1 MFKEGVLFVSIDN
14 IYDPTIISQ
23 DYLSGKEFTNQVS
36 IEQGF
41 NVELF
46 EISERLAFI
55 KNFGN
60 VAVFKDG
67 SKALLIDT
75 GMVVS
80 SNQVINKLKEW
91 GIDEIEY
98 IIYTHGHV
106 DHVGGTD
113 LIKNSF
119 KNDFLKIISHE
130 NVVKRFNRYK
140 KTTGYNGV
148 INQRQFGLPAPVFP
162 NDFEYPNITYSDTYE
177 INFNDSVINLI
188 HGKGETDDAT
198 YLYSEKEDAI
208 FTGDFF
214 IWSLPNAGNPSKAQ
228 RYVGSWGEVL
238 RDMTQYN
245 AEFLFPGHGPLIQGK
260 KVINEILLNT
270 SNCLLWIEENVLKLM
285 NQGNSLREIQN
296 KITLPDE
303 FNLPYL
309 VSSYDDFTFLI
320 NSVWRQ
326 YGGWYSGIP
335 SELKPPSLFDL
346 GSTYIKMAGGK
357 ENLLLFLESLLAE
370 KKYKEASVI
379 VDSVSTVEPNFYR
392 DLKNLIYSFLAKQ
405 EPSLMAK
412 GIYNFN
418 IDT

>member
-1 MFKEGVLFVSIDN
+1 MNIDN
-14 IYDPTIISQ
+14 TYDPTNISKN
-23 DYLSGKEFTNQVS
+23 YLSGQEFTNQVS

-46 EISERLAFI
+46 EVSDKLAFI

-67 SKALLIDT
+67 SKGLLIDT
-75 GMVVS
+75 GMGVS
-80 SNQVINKLKEW
+80 SYQVINKLKDW

-113 LIKNSF
+113 LIAKAF
-119 KNDFLKIISHE
+119 KNDFLKVVSHE
-130 NVVKRFNRYK
+130 KVVERFDRYK
-140 KTTGYNGV
+140 KTIGYNGI

-162 NDFEYPNITYSDTYE
+162 NEFRYPDITYKENYE

-198 YLYSEKEDAI
+198 YLYSEKEDSI

-238 RDMTQYN
+238 KDMSKYN

-260 KVINEILLNT
+260 DTIKEILLNT

-285 NQGNSLREIQN
+285 NQGSTLRNIQD

-303 FNLPYL
+303 FNQPYL
-309 VSSYDDFTFLI
+309 VSSYDDFSFLI

-335 SELKPPSLFDL
+335 SELKPPSLFDM
-346 GSTYIKMAGGK
+346 GSAYIDMAGGK
-357 ENLLLFLESLLAE
+357 ENLLLFLQSLLAE
-370 KKYKEASVI
+370 NKYKEASVLI
-379 VDSVSTVEPNFYR
+379 DSISAVEPVFYR
-392 DLKNLIYSFLAKQ
+392 DIKNEIYSFLADH

-418 IDT
+418 LDT

>member
-1 MFKEGVLFVSIDN
+1 MNIDN
-14 IYDPTIISQ
+14 TYDPTNISKN
-23 DYLSGKEFTNQVS
+23 YLSGQEFTNQVS

-46 EISERLAFI
+46 EVSDKLAFI

-67 SKALLIDT
+67 SKGLLIDT
-75 GMVVS
+75 GMGVS

-106 DHVGGTD
+106 DHVGGAD
-113 LIKNSF
+113 LIAKAF
-119 KNDFLKIISHE
+119 KNDFLKVVSHE
-130 NVVKRFNRYK
+130 KVVERFDRYK
-140 KTTGYNGV
+140 KTIGYNGI

-162 NDFEYPNITYSDTYE
+162 NEFRYPDITYKENYE

-198 YLYSEKEDAI
+198 YLYSKKEDAI

-238 RDMTQYN
+238 KDMSQYN
-245 AEFLFPGHGPLIQGK
+245 AEFLFPGHGPLIKGK
-260 KVINEILLNT
+260 DTIKEILLNT

-285 NQGNSLREIQN
+285 NQGSTLRNIQD
-296 KITLPDE
+296 KITLPEE
-303 FNLPYL
+303 FNQPYL

-335 SELKPPSLFDL
+335 SELKPPSLFDM
-346 GSTYIKMAGGK
+346 GSAYIDMAGGK
-357 ENLLLFLESLLAE
+357 ENLLLFLQSLLAE
-370 KKYKEASVI
+370 NKYNEASVLI
-379 VDSVSTVEPNFYR
+379 DSISAVEPVFYR
-392 DLKNLIYSFLAKQ
+392 DIKNAIYSFLADH

-418 IDT
+418 LDT

>member
-1 MFKEGVLFVSIDN
+1 VNIDN
-14 IYDPTIISQ
+14 TYDPTNISKN
-23 DYLSGKEFTNQVS
+23 YLSGQEFTNQVS

-46 EISERLAFI
+46 EVSDKLAFI

-67 SKALLIDT
+67 SKGLLIDT
-75 GMVVS
+75 GMGVS
-80 SNQVINKLKEW
+80 SYQVINKLKEW

-113 LIKNSF
+113 LIAKAF
-119 KNDFLKIISHE
+119 KNDFLKVVSHE
-130 NVVKRFNRYK
+130 KVVERFDRYK
-140 KTTGYNGV
+140 KTIGYNGI

-162 NDFEYPNITYSDTYE
+162 NEFRYPDITYKENYE

-198 YLYSEKEDAI
+198 YLYSEKEDSI
-208 FTGDFF
+208 FAGDFF

-238 RDMTQYN
+238 KDMSKYN

-260 KVINEILLNT
+260 DTIKEILLNT

-285 NQGNSLREIQN
+285 NQGSTLRNIQD

-303 FNLPYL
+303 FNQPYL
-309 VSSYDDFTFLI
+309 VSSYDDFSFLI

-335 SELKPPSLFDL
+335 SELKPPSLFDM
-346 GSTYIKMAGGK
+346 GSAYIDMAGGK
-357 ENLLLFLESLLAE
+357 ENLLMFLQSLLAE
-370 KKYKEASVI
+370 NKYKEASVLI
-379 VDSVSTVEPNFYR
+379 DSISAVEPVFYR
-392 DLKNLIYSFLAKQ
+392 DIKNEIYSFLADH

-418 IDT
+418 LDT

>member
-1 MFKEGVLFVSIDN
+1 MNIDN
-14 IYDPTIISQ
+14 TYDPTNISKN
-23 DYLSGKEFTNQVS
+23 YLSGQEFTNQVS

-46 EISERLAFI
+46 EVSDKLAFI

-67 SKALLIDT
+67 SKGLLIDT
-75 GMVVS
+75 GMGVS
-80 SNQVINKLKEW
+80 SYQVINKLKEW

-113 LIKNSF
+113 LIAKAF
-119 KNDFLKIISHE
+119 KNDFLKVVSHE
-130 NVVKRFNRYK
+130 KVVERFDRYK
-140 KTTGYNGV
+140 KTIGYNGI

-162 NDFEYPNITYSDTYE
+162 NEFRYPDITYKENYE
-177 INFNDSVINLI
+177 INFYDSVINLT

-198 YLYSEKEDAI
+198 YLYSEKEDSI

-238 RDMTQYN
+238 KDMSKYN

-260 KVINEILLNT
+260 DTIKEILLNT

-285 NQGNSLREIQN
+285 NQGSTLRNIQD

-303 FNLPYL
+303 FNQPYL
-309 VSSYDDFTFLI
+309 VSSYDDFSFLI

-335 SELKPPSLFDL
+335 SELKPPSLFDM
-346 GSTYIKMAGGK
+346 GSAYIDMAGGK
-357 ENLLLFLESLLAE
+357 ENLLMFLQSLLAE
-370 KKYKEASVI
+370 NKYKEASVLI
-379 VDSVSTVEPNFYR
+379 DSISAVEPVFYR
-392 DLKNLIYSFLAKQ
+392 DIKNEIYSFLADH

-418 IDT
+418 LDT

>member
-1 MFKEGVLFVSIDN
+1 MNIDN
-14 IYDPTIISQ
+14 TYDPTNISKH
-23 DYLSGKEFTNQVS
+23 YLSGQEFTNQVS

-46 EISERLAFI
+46 EVSDKLAFI

-67 SKALLIDT
+67 SKGLLIDT
-75 GMVVS
+75 GMGVS

-106 DHVGGTD
+106 DHVGGAD
-113 LIKNSF
+113 LIAKAF
-119 KNDFLKIISHE
+119 KNDFLKVVSHE
-130 NVVKRFNRYK
+130 KVVERFDRYK
-140 KTTGYNGV
+140 KTIGYNGI

-162 NDFEYPNITYSDTYE
+162 NEFRYPDITYKENYE
-177 INFNDSVINLI
+177 INFYDSVINLT

-198 YLYSEKEDAI
+198 YLYSKKEDAI

-238 RDMTQYN
+238 KDMSQYN

-260 KVINEILLNT
+260 DTIKEILLNT
-270 SNCLLWIEENVLKLM
+270 SNCLLWIEESVLKLM
-285 NQGNSLREIQN
+285 NQGSTLRNIQD

-303 FNLPYL
+303 FNQPYL
-309 VSSYDDFTFLI
+309 VSSYDDFSFLI

-335 SELKPPSLFDL
+335 SELKPPSLFDM
-346 GSTYIKMAGGK
+346 GSAYIDMAGGK
-357 ENLLLFLESLLAE
+357 ENLLMFLQSLLAE
-370 KKYKEASVI
+370 NKYKEASVLI
-379 VDSVSTVEPNFYR
+379 DSISAVEPVFYR
-392 DLKNLIYSFLAKQ
+392 DIKNEIYSFLADH
-405 EPSLMAK
+405 ESSLMAK

-418 IDT
+418 LDT

>member
-1 MFKEGVLFVSIDN
+1 MG
-14 IYDPTIISQ
+14 
-23 DYLSGKEFTNQVS
+23 
-36 IEQGF
+36 
-41 NVELF
+41 
-46 EISERLAFI
+46 
-55 KNFGN
+55 
-60 VAVFKDG
+60 
-67 SKALLIDT
+67 
-75 GMVVS
+75 VS

-113 LIKNSF
+113 LIAKAF
-119 KNDFLKIISHE
+119 KNDFLQVVSHE
-130 NVVKRFNRYK
+130 KVVERFDRYK
-140 KTTGYNGV
+140 KTIGYNGI

-162 NDFEYPNITYSDTYE
+162 NEFRYPDITYKENYE

-238 RDMTQYN
+238 KDMSQYN

-260 KVINEILLNT
+260 DTIKEILLNT

-285 NQGNSLREIQN
+285 NQGSTLRNIQD
-296 KITLPDE
+296 KITLPEE
-303 FNLPYL
+303 FNQPYL

-335 SELKPPSLFDL
+335 SELKPPSLFDM
-346 GSTYIKMAGGK
+346 GSAYIDMAGGK
-357 ENLLLFLESLLAE
+357 ENLLLFLQSLLAE
-370 KKYKEASVI
+370 NKYKEASVLI
-379 VDSVSTVEPNFYR
+379 DSISAVEPVFYR
-392 DLKNLIYSFLAKQ
+392 DIKNAIYSFLADH

-418 IDT
+418 LDT

>member
-1 MFKEGVLFVSIDN
+1 MNIDN
-14 IYDPTIISQ
+14 TYDPTNISKN
-23 DYLSGKEFTNQVS
+23 YLSGQEFTNQVS

-46 EISERLAFI
+46 EVSDKLAFI

-67 SKALLIDT
+67 SKGLLIDT
-75 GMVVS
+75 GMGVS

-91 GIDEIEY
+91 GIDKIEY

-106 DHVGGTD
+106 DHVGGAD
-113 LIKNSF
+113 LIAKAF
-119 KNDFLKIISHE
+119 KNDFLKVVSHE
-130 NVVKRFNRYK
+130 KVVERFDRYK
-140 KTTGYNGV
+140 KTIGYNGI

-162 NDFEYPNITYSDTYE
+162 NEFRYPDITYKENYE

-198 YLYSEKEDAI
+198 YLYSEKESAI

-238 RDMTQYN
+238 KDMSQYN

-260 KVINEILLNT
+260 DTIKEILLKT

-285 NQGNSLREIQN
+285 NQGSTLRNIHD

-303 FNLPYL
+303 FNQPYL
-309 VSSYDDFTFLI
+309 VSSYDDFSFLI

-335 SELKPPSLFDL
+335 SELKPPSLFDM
-346 GSTYIKMAGGK
+346 GSAYIDMAGGK
-357 ENLLLFLESLLAE
+357 ENLLMFLQSLLAE
-370 KKYKEASVI
+370 NKYKEASVLI
-379 VDSVSTVEPNFYR
+379 DSISAVEPVFYR
-392 DLKNLIYSFLAKQ
+392 DIKNEIYSFLADH
-405 EPSLMAK
+405 ESSLMAK

-418 IDT
+418 LDT

>member
-1 MFKEGVLFVSIDN
+1 MNIDN
-14 IYDPTIISQ
+14 TYDPTNISKN
-23 DYLSGKEFTNQVS
+23 YLSGQEFTNQVS

-46 EISERLAFI
+46 EVSDKLAFI

-67 SKALLIDT
+67 SKGLLIDT
-75 GMVVS
+75 GMGVS

-113 LIKNSF
+113 LIAKAF
-119 KNDFLKIISHE
+119 KNDFLKVVSHE
-130 NVVKRFNRYK
+130 KVVERFDRYK
-140 KTTGYNGV
+140 KTIGYNGI

-162 NDFEYPNITYSDTYE
+162 NEFRYPDITYKENYE

-198 YLYSEKEDAI
+198 YLYSEKEDSI
-208 FTGDFF
+208 FAGDFF

-238 RDMTQYN
+238 KDMSKYN

-260 KVINEILLNT
+260 DTIKEILLNT

-285 NQGNSLREIQN
+285 NQGSTLRNIQD

-303 FNLPYL
+303 FNQPYL
-309 VSSYDDFTFLI
+309 VSSYDDFSFLI

-335 SELKPPSLFDL
+335 SELKPPSLFDM
-346 GSTYIKMAGGK
+346 GSAYIDMAGGK
-357 ENLLLFLESLLAE
+357 ENLLMFLQSLLAE
-370 KKYKEASVI
+370 NKYKEASVLI
-379 VDSVSTVEPNFYR
+379 DSISAVEPVFYR
-392 DLKNLIYSFLAKQ
+392 DIKNEIYSFLADH

-418 IDT
+418 LDT

>member
-1 MFKEGVLFVSIDN
+1 MNIDN
-14 IYDPTIISQ
+14 TYDPTNISKN
-23 DYLSGKEFTNQVS
+23 YLSGQEFTNQVS

-46 EISERLAFI
+46 EVSDKLAFI

-67 SKALLIDT
+67 SKGLLIDT
-75 GMVVS
+75 GMGVS

-106 DHVGGTD
+106 DHVGGAD
-113 LIKNSF
+113 LIAKAF
-119 KNDFLKIISHE
+119 KNDFLKVVSHE
-130 NVVKRFNRYK
+130 KVVERFDRYK
-140 KTTGYNGV
+140 KTIGYNGI

-162 NDFEYPNITYSDTYE
+162 NEFRYPDITYKENYE
-177 INFNDSVINLI
+177 INFYDSVINLT

-238 RDMTQYN
+238 KDMSQYN

-260 KVINEILLNT
+260 DTIKEILLNT
-270 SNCLLWIEENVLKLM
+270 SNCLLWIEESVLKLM
-285 NQGNSLREIQN
+285 NQGSTLRNIQD

-303 FNLPYL
+303 FNQPYL
-309 VSSYDDFTFLI
+309 VSSYDDFSFLI

-335 SELKPPSLFDL
+335 SELKPPSLFDM
-346 GSTYIKMAGGK
+346 GSAYIDMAGGK
-357 ENLLLFLESLLAE
+357 ENLLMFLQSLLAE
-370 KKYKEASVI
+370 NKYKEASVLI
-379 VDSVSTVEPNFYR
+379 DSISAVEPVFYR
-392 DLKNLIYSFLAKQ
+392 DIKNEIYSFLADH
-405 EPSLMAK
+405 ESSLMAK

-418 IDT
+418 LDT

>member
-1 MFKEGVLFVSIDN
+1 MNIDN
-14 IYDPTIISQ
+14 TYDPTNISKN
-23 DYLSGKEFTNQVS
+23 YLSGEEFTNQVS

-46 EISERLAFI
+46 EVSDKLAFI

-60 VAVFKDG
+60 VAVFKNG
-67 SKALLIDT
+67 SKGLLIDT
-75 GMVVS
+75 GMGVS

-113 LIKNSF
+113 LIAKAF
-119 KNDFLKIISHE
+119 KNDFLQVVSHE
-130 NVVKRFNRYK
+130 KVVERFDRYK
-140 KTTGYNGV
+140 KTIGYNGI

-162 NDFEYPNITYSDTYE
+162 NEFRYPDITYKENYE

-238 RDMTQYN
+238 KDMSQYN

-260 KVINEILLNT
+260 DTIKEILLNT

-285 NQGNSLREIQN
+285 NQGSTLRNIQD

-303 FNLPYL
+303 FNQPYL
-309 VSSYDDFTFLI
+309 VSSYDDFSFLI

-335 SELKPPSLFDL
+335 SELKPPSLFDM
-346 GSTYIKMAGGK
+346 GSAYIDMAGGK
-357 ENLLLFLESLLAE
+357 ENLLLFLQSLLAE
-370 KKYKEASVI
+370 NKYNEASVLI
-379 VDSVSTVEPNFYR
+379 DSISAVEPVFYR
-392 DLKNLIYSFLAKQ
+392 DIKNAIYSFLADH

-418 IDT
+418 LDT